1 MYQRSLHD
9 IVVDT
14 GRAIRVLTQEM
25 QGEDELFASTLTLRA
40 VEAQLLI
47 MAHTL
52 GNVTPLLHRRLAQ
65 LDWAGWAALHDK
77 LRHGIQP
84 RREEIWYAVSGLV
97 PQTLALL
104 EALRRREPALFAWD
118 FSPGS

>member
-1 MYQRSLHD
+1 MYHRSLYD
-9 IVVDT
+9 IVMET
-14 GRAIRVLTQEM
+14 GLSITTLTREM

-52 GNVTPLLHRRLAQ
+52 GNLPPTLHQALLQ
-65 LDWAGWAALHDK
+65 VDWLGWAALHDK
-77 LRHGIQP
+77 LRNGIQP
-84 RREEIWYAVSGLV
+84 RREEIWYAVNGLV

-104 EALRRREPALFAWD
+104 QALRRKQPSWFELNY
-118 FSPGS
+118 

>member
-1 MYQRSLHD
+1 MYQRSLYD

-14 GRAIRVLTQEM
+14 GRSVGELTREM
-25 QGEDELFASTLTLRA
+25 QDEDELFASTLTLRA

-52 GNVTPLLHRRLAQ
+52 GNVTPAMHGRLLQ
-65 LDWAGWAALHDK
+65 VDWAGWAALHDK
-77 LRHGIQP
+77 LRRGVQP
-84 RREEIWYAVSGLV
+84 RREEIWYAVNALV

-104 EALRRREPALFAWD
+104 ADLRRRQPDWFGL
-118 FSPGS
+118 PP